1 MEGGD
6 DIAEDDSDLEEEGEE
21 RFTSGEISQGETL
34 TNAFIWL
41 LISPCT
47 QDRILGLCSLF
58 QELNFI
64 LFRNRKSADLK
75 AIPWKSRLIMK
86 NIKLG

>member
-1 MEGGD
+1 MFGLPTAVVSIVCYSICCMEGGD

-47 QDRILGLCSLF
+47 QDRVFWSL
-58 QELNFI
+58 
-64 LFRNRKSADLK
+64 
-75 AIPWKSRLIMK
+75 
-86 NIKLG
+86 